1 MCKAKTYG
9 LQHGD
14 ERMTITNGYL
24 TQAEALA
31 YVGQNLVQ
39 DTSLLDDVVT
49 SSSRLIDRYC
59 GRTFFQVTEA
69 RTFATDDIYSLRM
82 GPFDD
87 LVSITTLKTD
97 PTGAGTYSTTI
108 GATAYQLLPYNAPT
122 AEEPYTLIS
131 LLGGTQWPVPTFNMR
146 QNTVEIT
153 GVWGWP
159 AVPLDVKQACRLL
172 VAEIAKLESAPL
184 GVAGFGEFG
193 VVRVSQTMPP
203 RARQLLA
210 PYRHG
215 QNFGIA

>member
-1 MCKAKTYG
+1 
-9 LQHGD
+9 
-14 ERMTITNGYL
+14 MTITNGYL

-49 SSSRLIDRYC
+49 SSSRMIDRYC
-59 GRTFFQVTEA
+59 GREFYQTTEA
-69 RTFATDDIYSLRM
+69 RTFATTDDIYSL
-82 GPFDD
+82 GFGSFND
-87 LVSITTLKTD
+87 LVSVTTLKTD
-97 PTGAGTYSTTI
+97 PTGAGVYSTTI
-108 GATAYQLLPYNAPT
+108 GATSFQLLPYNASQM
-122 AEEPYTLIS
+122 AEPYESLQ
-131 LLGGTQWPVPTFNMR
+131 LLGGVQWPVPTFNMR

-159 AVPLDVKQACRLL
+159 EVPLDVKQACRII

-203 RARQLLA
+203 RARQLLQ
-210 PYRHG
+210 PYKHG
-215 QNFGIA
+215 SNFGIA

>member
-1 MCKAKTYG
+1 
-9 LQHGD
+9 
-14 ERMTITNGYL
+14 
-24 TQAEALA
+24 
-31 YVGQNLVQ
+31 
-39 DTSLLDDVVT
+39 
-49 SSSRLIDRYC
+49 
-59 GRTFFQVTEA
+59 
-69 RTFATDDIYSLRM
+69 M

-108 GATAYQLLPYNAPT
+108 AATSYQLMPYNGPQY
-122 AEEPYTLIS
+122 EEPYTALS
-131 LLGGTQWPVPTFNMR
+131 LLGGVQWPVPTFNMR

-159 AVPLDVKQACRLL
+159 AVPLDVKQACRII

-203 RARQLLA
+203 RARQLLQ
-210 PYRHG
+210 PYKHG
-215 QNFGIA
+215 SNFGVA

>member
-1 MCKAKTYG
+1 
-9 LQHGD
+9 
-14 ERMTITNGYL
+14 MTITNGYL

-49 SSSRLIDRYC
+49 SSSRMIDRYC
-59 GRTFFQVTEA
+59 GRTFYQVTEA
-69 RTFATDDIYSLRM
+69 RTFATEDDIYSLQM

-97 PTGAGTYSTTI
+97 PTGAGVYSTTI
-108 GATAYQLLPYNAPT
+108 GATSYQLVPYNGPQY
-122 AEEPYTLIS
+122 EEPYTSLQ
-131 LLGGTQWPVPTFNMR
+131 LLGGVQWPVPTFNMR

-159 AVPLDVKQACRLL
+159 EVPLDVKQACRII

-203 RARQLLA
+203 RARQLLQ
-210 PYRHG
+210 PYKHG
-215 QNFGIA
+215 SNFGIA

>member
-1 MCKAKTYG
+1 
-9 LQHGD
+9 
-14 ERMTITNGYL
+14 MTITNGYL

-49 SSSRLIDRYC
+49 SSSRMIDRYC
-59 GRTFFQVTEA
+59 GRTFYQVTEA
-69 RTFATDDIYSLRM
+69 RTFATEDDIYSLQM

-97 PTGAGTYSTTI
+97 PTGAGVYSTTI
-108 GATAYQLLPYNAPT
+108 GATSYQLVPYNGPQY
-122 AEEPYTLIS
+122 EEPYTSLQ
-131 LLGGTQWPVPTFNMR
+131 LLGGVQWPVPTFNMR

-159 AVPLDVKQACRLL
+159 AVPLDVKQACRII

-203 RARQLLA
+203 RARQLLQ
-210 PYRHG
+210 PYKHG
-215 QNFGIA
+215 SNFGIA

>member
-1 MCKAKTYG
+1 
-9 LQHGD
+9 
-14 ERMTITNGYL
+14 MTITNGYL

-59 GRTFFQVTEA
+59 GREFFQVTEA
-69 RTFATDDIYSLRM
+69 RTFATSDDIYSLQL

-87 LVSITTLKTD
+87 LVSVTTLKTD
-97 PTGAGTYSTTI
+97 PTGAGVYSTTI
-108 GATAYQLLPYNAPT
+108 GATAFQLLPYNAPQ
-122 AEEPYTLIS
+122 ADEPYTSLQ
-131 LLGGTQWPVPTFNMR
+131 LLGGAQWPVPTFNMR
-146 QNTVEIT
+146 QNTVEIM

-159 AVPLDVKQACRLL
+159 EVPFDVKQACRII
-172 VAEIAKLESAPL
+172 VAEISKMQESPL

-193 VVRVSQTMPP
+193 VMRVSKTMPP
-203 RARQLLA
+203 RAMQLLA

-215 QNFGIA
+215 RNFGIA

>member
-1 MCKAKTYG
+1 
-9 LQHGD
+9 
-14 ERMTITNGYL
+14 MTITNGYL

-49 SSSRLIDRYC
+49 SSSRMIDRYC
-59 GRTFFQVTEA
+59 GREFYQTTEA
-69 RTFATDDIYSLRM
+69 RTFATSDDIYTLSF
-82 GPFDD
+82 GSYND
-87 LVSITTLKTD
+87 LVSVTTLKTD
-97 PTGAGTYSTTI
+97 PTGGGTYSTTI
-108 GATAYQLLPYNAPT
+108 GATSFQLLPYNASQ
-122 AEEPYTLIS
+122 ADEPYTDLQ
-131 LLGGTQWPVPTFNMR
+131 LLGGVQWPVPTFNMR

-159 AVPLDVKQACRLL
+159 AVPLDVKQACRII

>member
-1 MCKAKTYG
+1 
-9 LQHGD
+9 
-14 ERMTITNGYL
+14 MTITNGYL

-59 GRTFFQVTEA
+59 GREFFQVTEA
-69 RTFATDDIYSLRM
+69 RTFATDDIYSLTF
-82 GPFDD
+82 GSFND
-87 LVSITTLKTD
+87 LVSVTTLKTD

-108 GATAYQLLPYNAPT
+108 SATSFQLLPYNAPQ
-122 AEEPYTLIS
+122 ADEPYTS
-131 LLGGTQWPVPTFNMR
+131 VQLLGGVQWPVPTFNMR

-159 AVPLDVKQACRLL
+159 AVPVDVKQACRII
-172 VAEIAKLESAPL
+172 VNEVSKMQESPL

-193 VVRVSQTMPP
+193 VMRVSKTMPA
-203 RARQLLA
+203 RAMQLLG
-210 PYRHG
+210 PYRQA

>member
-1 MCKAKTYG
+1 
-9 LQHGD
+9 
-14 ERMTITNGYL
+14 MTITNGYL

-59 GRTFFQVTEA
+59 GREFFQVTEA
-69 RTFATDDIYSLRM
+69 RTFATSDDIYSLQL

-87 LVSITTLKTD
+87 LVSVTTLKTD
-97 PTGAGTYSTTI
+97 PTGAGVYSTTI
-108 GATAYQLLPYNAPT
+108 GATAFQLLPYNAPQ
-122 AEEPYTLIS
+122 ADEPYTSLQ
-131 LLGGTQWPVPTFNMR
+131 LLGGAQWPVPTFNMR

-159 AVPLDVKQACRLL
+159 EVPFDVKQACRII
-172 VAEIAKLESAPL
+172 VAEISKMQESPL

-193 VVRVSQTMPP
+193 VIRVSKTMPP
-203 RARQLLA
+203 RAMQLLA

-215 QNFGIA
+215 RNFGIA